1 MPQSHHLISPANLHH
16 HKRVVPYIRQIFII
30 MNMNERDGDDSLA
43 DMQRMNVHD
52 YGGSDTI
59 VQERSGWS
67 QRSKRRCLYL
77 SVIGLLVFII
87 TLSVKV
93 SQKNESSAPSD
104 GLRIPAPEVKTT
116 VQDTNG
122 NELGDFLV
130 EVYQKL
136 GLSTDSWSVEGS
148 PQNLALKW
156 IAGREEYTSYAGP
169 QKIQRYA
176 LACFYYSTFLKP
188 HTFLTSPTGWTSQ
201 EKWITDESECA
212 WEGIACNTDGQV
224 ISILL
229 PKHSLSGSF
238 PMEVALLTNL
248 LELDITSNS
257 VYMEGDMHAVWKHM
271 GQVKKLI
278 LEDNFFVTTT
288 GLPTEFA
295 GLSSLERLQMSYNL
309 LQGELTEDVFKGMQK
324 LQYLEFESNYVKGD
338 FPSSMGA
345 LPDLQYIY
353 VRRNE
358 MSISLDDMMV
368 IPGSYPSIFSLWL
381 DNNIVT
387 TTIPTQIGNFVAL
400 ASFSMTNVTAKGPIP
415 TQIGLLT
422 DLQRVWLYD
431 NELSGKL
438 PTELGQLKYLEVF
451 EIYDNA
457 LTGSV
462 PASICSS
469 VAASTY
475 DLRALTADCDQI
487 TCDSCCTQCYPQ

>member
-1 MPQSHHLISPANLHH
+1 
-16 HKRVVPYIRQIFII
+16 
-30 MNMNERDGDDSLA
+30 MNERDGDDALA

-52 YGGSDTI
+52 YGGSDAI
-59 VQERSGWS
+59 VPERNGWS
-67 QRSKRRCLYL
+67 QRTKRRCLYF
-77 SVIGLLVFII
+77 SVIGLLVFVI

-93 SQKNESSAPSD
+93 SQKSDPTASSD
-104 GLRIPAPEVKTT
+104 GLRIPNPEVKSP
-116 VQDTNG
+116 VQETNG
-122 NELGDFLV
+122 NELGTFLV
-130 EVYQKL
+130 DVYQKL
-136 GLSTDSWSVEGS
+136 GLSDDSWTVEGS

-156 IAGREEYTSYAGP
+156 IAGREEYTSYQGA

-188 HTFLTSPTGWTSQ
+188 HTFMPSPSDWTSQ
-201 EKWITDESECA
+201 EKWITDDSECA

-248 LELDITSNS
+248 LEIDITSNF

-271 GQVKKLI
+271 GQLKKLI
-278 LEDNFFVTTT
+278 LEDNFVVTTE
-288 GLPTEFA
+288 GLPAEFA
-295 GLSSLERLQMSYNL
+295 ALSSLERLQLSYNL
-309 LQGELTEDVFKGMQK
+309 LQGELTDEVFVGMQK
-324 LQYLEFESNYVKGD
+324 LQYLEFESNYVQGD
-338 FPSSMGA
+338 FPSTMGA

-358 MSISLDDMMV
+358 LVISLDDMV
-368 IPGSYPSIFSLWL
+368 LSGYPSIFSLWV
-381 DNNIVT
+381 DNNVVT
-387 TTIPTQIGNFVAL
+387 TTIPTQIGNFIAL
-400 ASFSMTNVTAKGPIP
+400 ASLSMTNVTAKGPIP

-438 PTELGQLKYLEVF
+438 PTELGQMQYLEVF
-451 EIYDNA
+451 DIYDNA
-457 LTGSV
+457 LTGTV
-462 PASICSS
+462 PASICAS

-475 DLRALTADCDQI
+475 NLRSLTADCDQV